1 MAIGA
6 VGRKNS
12 EEFFFARLGCQNGQT
27 VKLRNNGILL
37 RSVENALNRI
47 RNATTVRIIA
57 NG

>member
-6 VGRKNS
+6 VGQKNS
-12 EEFFFARLGCQNGQT
+12 EEFFFPRLGCQKDQT

-47 RNATTVRIIA
+47 TCATTVRITAI
-57 NG
+57 G